1 MMTDP
6 ELGSQSQ
13 RVNWMG
19 TRKVAASGRNGMLAG
34 ETSRGLRL
42 AGVPHP

>member
-1 MMTDP
+1 MTTGP

-19 TRKVAASGRNGMLAG
+19 TRRAAASGSSAMLAG

-42 AGVPHP
+42 ADVPHP